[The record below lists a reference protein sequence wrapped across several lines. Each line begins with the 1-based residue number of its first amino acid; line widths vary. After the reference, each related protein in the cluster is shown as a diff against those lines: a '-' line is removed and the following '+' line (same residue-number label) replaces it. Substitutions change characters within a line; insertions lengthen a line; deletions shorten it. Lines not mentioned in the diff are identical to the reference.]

1 MNLGIG
7 YALMGLA
14 AVVVGMIARFST
26 YTVLVKFSRWLPEKA
41 TKSANLIAM
50 VVSIVGL
57 IAVVAHMV
65 LTAK

>member
-14 AVVVGMIARFST
+14 AVVVGMIARFSA

-57 IAVVAHMV
+57 VAVVAHMV